1 MTKDE
6 IFAAMEK
13 AYTGAG
19 STVEGSFA
27 GDLLRAC
34 ADGCAELWSTEID
47 GLEERAFVAS
57 AAGEWLT
64 RVCAD
69 RGVERRAGEDD
80 ETLRSR
86 ALESLK
92 RQGASGNADDYAAWC
107 GTVEGLLRVRV
118 LPLARGAGTVDIVAV
133 GQDGRAASAAAVAAA
148 QSVVDEKRPIG
159 ADAKVFAAVEK
170 PLNIA
175 ASVVLSEGASL
186 EGVVNAFKGAFTA
199 FCREGALTTR
209 LVSYARVSAILLDQE
224 GGRRCDGLYARR
236 RGDQLCARRAR
247 DRRTRHGDAHGG
259 DGMRLPE
266 SVTKIQ
272 PVGAVLKAS
281 EAGEAL
287 LREAGERV
295 NARLLVGQAD
305 AAGLSRWE
313 REYGLADRSGE
324 DGARRRAR
332 IYAAMAGGP
341 TLTRERLSALA
352 VAVGGADRGEV
363 TEDFA
368 AYAVELAAI
377 QDGRLPAPEGM
388 AALREAIARQKG
400 AHLTVTA
407 VPCVALTLDRAEAL
421 HGGTLELA
429 WGEIAEG

>member
-118 LPLARGAGTVDIVAV
+118 LPLARGAGTVDLVAV

-148 QSVVDEKRPIG
+148 QSVVDEK
-159 ADAKVFAAVEK
+159 VFAAVEK

-175 ASVVLSEGASL
+175 ASVVLSEGTSL

-199 FCREGALTTR
+199 FCREGALTTC

-224 GGRRCDGLYARR
+224 GVADVTAFTL
-236 RGDQLCARRAR
+236 
-247 DRRTRHGDAHGG
+247 GG
-259 DGMRLPE
+259 
-266 SVTKIQ
+266 
-272 PVGAVLKAS
+272 
-281 EAGEAL
+281 AGTSFAL
-287 LREAGERV
+287 GEREIGV
-295 NARLLVGQAD
+295 PGTV
-305 AAGLSRWE
+305 
-313 REYGLADRSGE
+313 
-324 DGARRRAR
+324 
-332 IYAAMAGGP
+332 
-341 TLTRERLSALA
+341 TLT
-352 VAVGGADRGEV
+352 EV
-363 TEDFA
+363 TA
-368 AYAVELAAI
+368 
-377 QDGRLPAPEGM
+377 
-388 AALREAIARQKG
+388 
-400 AHLTVTA
+400 
-407 VPCVALTLDRAEAL
+407 
-421 HGGTLELA
+421 
-429 WGEIAEG
+429 

>member
-133 GQDGRAASAAAVAAA
+133 GQDG
-148 QSVVDEKRPIG
+148 QSRERGGGRGG
-159 ADAKVFAAVEK
+159 AERRGRKA
-170 PLNIA
+170 PHRR
-175 ASVVLSEGASL
+175 GR
-186 EGVVNAFKGAFTA
+186 EGVCSGRKAAEH
-199 FCREGALTTR
+199 CRER
-209 LVSYARVSAILLDQE
+209 RSER
-224 GGRRCDGLYARR
+224 GREPR
-236 RGDQLCARRAR
+236 RGR
-247 DRRTRHGDAHGG
+247 
-259 DGMRLPE
+259 
-266 SVTKIQ
+266 K
-272 PVGAVLKAS
+272 
-281 EAGEAL
+281 
-287 LREAGERV
+287 
-295 NARLLVGQAD
+295 
-305 AAGLSRWE
+305 
-313 REYGLADRSGE
+313 
-324 DGARRRAR
+324 R
-332 IYAAMAGGP
+332 I
-341 TLTRERLSALA
+341 
-352 VAVGGADRGEV
+352 
-363 TEDFA
+363 
-368 AYAVELAAI
+368 
-377 QDGRLPAPEGM
+377 
-388 AALREAIARQKG
+388 
-400 AHLTVTA
+400 
-407 VPCVALTLDRAEAL
+407 
-421 HGGTLELA
+421 
-429 WGEIAEG
+429 

>member
-47 GLEERAFVAS
+47 GLEERAFVTS

-86 ALESLK
+86 ALESLMQ
-92 RQGASGNADDYAAWC
+92 QGASGNADDYAAWC

-133 GQDGRAASAAAVAAA
+133 GQDGRAASAEAVAAA

-199 FCREGALTTR
+199 FCREGALTDPPR
-209 LVSYARVSAILLDQE
+209 QLRACERHSARSG
-224 GGRRCDGLYARR
+224 GGRRCDGLHARR

-281 EAGEAL
+281 EAG
-287 LREAGERV
+287 
-295 NARLLVGQAD
+295 GQ
-305 AAGLSRWE
+305 
-313 REYGLADRSGE
+313 
-324 DGARRRAR
+324 
-332 IYAAMAGGP
+332 

-368 AYAVELAAI
+368 AYAAELAAI

-407 VPCVALTLDRAEAL
+407 VPCAALTLDRAEAL
-421 HGGTLELA
+421 HGGALELA

>member
-64 RVCAD
+64 RVCTD

-107 GTVEGLLRVRV
+107 GAVEDILRVRV

-199 FCREGALTTR
+199 FCREGALTATR

-224 GGRRCDGLYARR
+224 GVADVTAFTL
-236 RGDQLCARRAR
+236 
-247 DRRTRHGDAHGG
+247 GG
-259 DGMRLPE
+259 
-266 SVTKIQ
+266 
-272 PVGAVLKAS
+272 
-281 EAGEAL
+281 AGTSFAL
-287 LREAGERV
+287 GEREIGV
-295 NARLLVGQAD
+295 PGTV
-305 AAGLSRWE
+305 
-313 REYGLADRSGE
+313 
-324 DGARRRAR
+324 
-332 IYAAMAGGP
+332 
-341 TLTRERLSALA
+341 TLT
-352 VAVGGADRGEV
+352 EV
-363 TEDFA
+363 TA
-368 AYAVELAAI
+368 
-377 QDGRLPAPEGM
+377 
-388 AALREAIARQKG
+388 
-400 AHLTVTA
+400 
-407 VPCVALTLDRAEAL
+407 
-421 HGGTLELA
+421 
-429 WGEIAEG
+429 

>member
-107 GTVEGLLRVRV
+107 GTVEDLLRVRV

-199 FCREGALTTR
+199 FCREGATTR

-224 GGRRCDGLYARR
+224 GGRRCDGLHARR
-236 RGDQLCARRAR
+236 CGDQLCARRAR

-332 IYAAMAGGP
+332 IYAAMAGGQ

-368 AYAVELAAI
+368 AYAVELTAVKE
-377 QDGRLPAPEGM
+377 GRLPAPEGM

-407 VPCVALTLDRAEAL
+407 VPCAALTLDRAEAL
-421 HGGTLELA
+421 HGGALELA
-429 WGEIAEG
+429 WGEIAEA

>member
-199 FCREGALTTR
+199 FCREGALTDLPR
-209 LVSYARVSAILLDQE
+209 QLRACERHSARSG
-224 GGRRCDGLYARR
+224 GGRRCDGLHTRR
-236 RGDQLCARRAR
+236 RGDQLRARRAR

-295 NARLLVGQAD
+295 NARL
-305 AAGLSRWE
+305 
-313 REYGLADRSGE
+313 
-324 DGARRRAR
+324 
-332 IYAAMAGGP
+332 
-341 TLTRERLSALA
+341 
-352 VAVGGADRGEV
+352 
-363 TEDFA
+363 
-368 AYAVELAAI
+368 
-377 QDGRLPAPEGM
+377 PAPEGM

-407 VPCVALTLDRAEAL
+407 VPCAALTLDRAEAL
-421 HGGTLELA
+421 HGGALELA

>member
-1 MTKDE
+1 MDWESGALALRGGEPYTLEGDE
-6 IFAAMEK
+6 AVKLWVRLALDARCARWRYSAHSGDYGNGACRAARQERRRGHPREPAQEDHHRDAARLPVPHGRGGLSFEHRADGATVRFTVKTVYNSFETEAGNGMNEGRNFAAMEK

-86 ALESLK
+86 RARK
-92 RQGASGNADDYAAWC
+92 PQAAGATATPTITPRGAARWRAFC
-107 GTVEGLLRVRV
+107 ACACCPSRA
-118 LPLARGAGTVDIVAV
+118 ARGRWTLSRSGRT
-133 GQDGRAASAAAVAAA
+133 GRAASAAAVAAA

-224 GGRRCDGLYARR
+224 GVADVTAFTL
-236 RGDQLCARRAR
+236 
-247 DRRTRHGDAHGG
+247 GG
-259 DGMRLPE
+259 
-266 SVTKIQ
+266 
-272 PVGAVLKAS
+272 
-281 EAGEAL
+281 AGTSFAL
-287 LREAGERV
+287 GEREIGV
-295 NARLLVGQAD
+295 PGTV
-305 AAGLSRWE
+305 
-313 REYGLADRSGE
+313 
-324 DGARRRAR
+324 
-332 IYAAMAGGP
+332 
-341 TLTRERLSALA
+341 TLT
-352 VAVGGADRGEV
+352 EV
-363 TEDFA
+363 TA
-368 AYAVELAAI
+368 
-377 QDGRLPAPEGM
+377 
-388 AALREAIARQKG
+388 
-400 AHLTVTA
+400 
-407 VPCVALTLDRAEAL
+407 
-421 HGGTLELA
+421 
-429 WGEIAEG
+429 

>member
-27 GDLLRAC
+27 GDLLRA
-34 ADGCAELWSTEID
+34 CAELWSTEID

-186 EGVVNAFKGAFTA
+186 EGVVNAFRGAFTA
-199 FCREGALTTR
+199 FCREGALTDPPR
-209 LVSYARVSAILLDQE
+209 QLRACERHSARSG
-224 GGRRCDGLYARR
+224 GGRRCDGLHARR
-236 RGDQLCARRAR
+236 HGDQLCARRAR

-324 DGARRRAR
+324 DSARRRAR
-332 IYAAMAGGP
+332 IYAAMAGGQ
-341 TLTRERLSALA
+341 TLTRARLSALA

-407 VPCVALTLDRAEAL
+407 VPCAALTLDRAETL
-421 HGGTLELA
+421 HGGALELA

>member
-133 GQDGRAASAAAVAAA
+133 GQDGRAASAEAVAAA

-199 FCREGALTTR
+199 FCREGAF
-209 LVSYARVSAILLDQE
+209 
-224 GGRRCDGLYARR
+224 
-236 RGDQLCARRAR
+236 
-247 DRRTRHGDAHGG
+247 
-259 DGMRLPE
+259 
-266 SVTKIQ
+266 
-272 PVGAVLKAS
+272 
-281 EAGEAL
+281 
-287 LREAGERV
+287 
-295 NARLLVGQAD
+295 N
-305 AAGLSRWE
+305 
-313 REYGLADRSGE
+313 
-324 DGARRRAR
+324 
-332 IYAAMAGGP
+332 GP
-341 TLTRERLSALA
+341 TSSATR
-352 VAVGGADRGEV
+352 V
-363 TEDFA
+363 
-368 AYAVELAAI
+368 
-377 QDGRLPAPEGM
+377 
-388 AALREAIARQKG
+388 
-400 AHLTVTA
+400 
-407 VPCVALTLDRAEAL
+407 
-421 HGGTLELA
+421 
-429 WGEIAEG
+429 

>member
-224 GGRRCDGLYARR
+224 GVADVTAFTLGGAGRARRCCAK
-236 RGDQLCARRAR
+236 RGSGSMRGCSSV
-247 DRRTRHGDAHGG
+247 RRTRRGFPAGSASTA
-259 DGMRLPE
+259 LP
-266 SVTKIQ
+266 T
-272 PVGAVLKAS
+272 G
-281 EAGEAL
+281 
-287 LREAGERV
+287 RERT
-295 NARLLVGQAD
+295 AR
-305 AAGLSRWE
+305 AAGRASMPRWRAGRRSRALVSRRW
-313 REYGLADRSGE
+313 RSRSA
-324 DGARRRAR
+324 ARTAAR
-332 IYAAMAGGP
+332 
-341 TLTRERLSALA
+341 
-352 VAVGGADRGEV
+352 
-363 TEDFA
+363 
-368 AYAVELAAI
+368 
-377 QDGRLPAPEGM
+377 
-388 AALREAIARQKG
+388 
-400 AHLTVTA
+400 
-407 VPCVALTLDRAEAL
+407 
-421 HGGTLELA
+421 
-429 WGEIAEG
+429 

>member
-159 ADAKVFAAVEK
+159 ADAKVFTAVEK

-199 FCREGALTTR
+199 FCREGALTTH

-224 GGRRCDGLYARR
+224 GVADVTAFTL
-236 RGDQLCARRAR
+236 
-247 DRRTRHGDAHGG
+247 GG
-259 DGMRLPE
+259 AGT
-266 SVTKIQ
+266 SF
-272 PVGAVLKAS
+272 VL
-281 EAGEAL
+281 
-287 LREAGERV
+287 GEREIGV
-295 NARLLVGQAD
+295 PGTV
-305 AAGLSRWE
+305 
-313 REYGLADRSGE
+313 
-324 DGARRRAR
+324 
-332 IYAAMAGGP
+332 
-341 TLTRERLSALA
+341 TLT
-352 VAVGGADRGEV
+352 EV
-363 TEDFA
+363 TA
-368 AYAVELAAI
+368 
-377 QDGRLPAPEGM
+377 
-388 AALREAIARQKG
+388 
-400 AHLTVTA
+400 
-407 VPCVALTLDRAEAL
+407 
-421 HGGTLELA
+421 
-429 WGEIAEG
+429 

>member
-199 FCREGALTTR
+199 FCRE
-209 LVSYARVSAILLDQE
+209 
-224 GGRRCDGLYARR
+224 
-236 RGDQLCARRAR
+236 
-247 DRRTRHGDAHGG
+247 
-259 DGMRLPE
+259 
-266 SVTKIQ
+266 
-272 PVGAVLKAS
+272 
-281 EAGEAL
+281 AGEAL

-332 IYAAMAGGP
+332 IYAAMAGGQ
-341 TLTRERLSALA
+341 TLTRERLAALA
-352 VAVGGADRGEV
+352 VSVGGADRGEV

-368 AYAVELAAI
+368 AYAVELTAVKE
-377 QDGRLPAPEGM
+377 GRLPAPEGM

-407 VPCVALTLDRAEAL
+407 VPCAALTLDRAEAL
-421 HGGTLELA
+421 HGGALELA
-429 WGEIAEG
+429 WGEIAEA

>member
-133 GQDGRAASAAAVAAA
+133 GQDGRAASAAAVAAVLNGYCDKA
-148 QSVVDEKRPIG
+148 QEITVHLKCGD
-159 ADAKVFAAVEK
+159 
-170 PLNIA
+170 LNITYADNSHIYMRGA
-175 ASVVLSEGASL
+175 AEKVYD
-186 EGVVNAFKGAFTA
+186 GV
-199 FCREGALTTR
+199 
-209 LVSYARVSAILLDQE
+209 Y
-224 GGRRCDGLYARR
+224 
-236 RGDQLCARRAR
+236 
-247 DRRTRHGDAHGG
+247 
-259 DGMRLPE
+259 
-266 SVTKIQ
+266 
-272 PVGAVLKAS
+272 
-281 EAGEAL
+281 
-287 LREAGERV
+287 
-295 NARLLVGQAD
+295 
-305 AAGLSRWE
+305 
-313 REYGLADRSGE
+313 
-324 DGARRRAR
+324 
-332 IYAAMAGGP
+332 
-341 TLTRERLSALA
+341 
-352 VAVGGADRGEV
+352 
-363 TEDFA
+363 
-368 AYAVELAAI
+368 EL
-377 QDGRLPAPEGM
+377 
-388 AALREAIARQKG
+388 
-400 AHLTVTA
+400 
-407 VPCVALTLDRAEAL
+407 
-421 HGGTLELA
+421 
-429 WGEIAEG
+429 